1 MKTILQAVE
10 PTRKKE
16 QQERDRYKMTQAI
29 NNGKHVIRILQRD
42 VWNDT
47 NDWEEKLIQAIT
59 ELKDATE
66 PTIRCIGDCEVY
78 KQYTIE

>member
-1 MKTILQAVE
+1 M
-10 PTRKKE
+10 
-16 QQERDRYKMTQAI
+16 YKMTQAI

-59 ELKDATE
+59 KLKDVTK
-66 PTIRCIGDCEVY
+66 PTRRFIGDCEVY
-78 KQYTIE
+78 KEYIKSIQLNNILL